1 MFESISQVVVM
12 ALESLDSNQVT
23 GLFVLLM
30 IVLFALALTANLTR
44 RAAAFQQSTPTLLT
58 TLGILGTFLGIAIGL
73 LDFDAS
79 HIEYSIPLLLDGL
92 KLAFITSIVGI
103 LLATALRLVQV
114 LKRDG
119 PQSARGRAN
128 AAATLD
134 TGDPAALFKLQ
145 IQLADA
151 QLTATRQL
159 GEQLVR
165 MDARLI
171 QTLEQQHDAQLAAFR
186 DFAGQLSELGSRQLM
201 AALESV
207 IRDFNDKL
215 GAQFG
220 ENFRHLDASIGKLL
234 DWQVQYR
241 EHMDALGA
249 QLELAVAGV
258 ERSQTSL
265 QTLTQQAN
273 QITTQV
279 EDQQSTMQALKRE
292 TLELESV
299 LGGVAEL
306 RERAKDAFPAIDQR
320 LRTMLETIEGA
331 VLSGL
336 EAQQRIGR
344 LGAAASPP
352 PAARFGANGSHLDLA
367 RASA

>member
-30 IVLFALALTANLTR
+30 IVLFALALTATLTR

-73 LDFDAS
+73 LDFDS
-79 HIEYSIPLLLDGL
+79 SRIEYSIPLLLEGL

-119 PQSARGRAN
+119 PQSSRARAN
-128 AAATLD
+128 AAAID
-134 TGDPAALFKLQ
+134 AGDPAALFKLQ

-265 QTLTQQAN
+265 QTLTQQAGR
-273 QITTQV
+273 ITTQI

-306 RERAKDAFPAIDQR
+306 RERAREAFPAIDQR

-344 LGAAASPP
+344 LGAATPPP
-352 PAARFGANGSHLDLA
+352 PAARFGSNGSHLDLA

>member
-1 MFESISQVVVM
+1 MFESISQIVVM
-12 ALESLDSNQVT
+12 ALESMDSNQVT
-23 GLFVLLM
+23 GLFVLVM
-30 IVLFALALTANLTR
+30 IVLFALALIAILTR

-73 LDFDAS
+73 LDFDANN
-79 HIEYSIPLLLDGL
+79 IEYSIRFLLDGL
-92 KLAFITSIVGI
+92 KLAFVTSIVGI

-119 PQSARGRAN
+119 PQSSRARAN
-128 AAATLD
+128 AAAID
-134 TGDPAALFKLQ
+134 AGDPAALFKLQ

-201 AALESV
+201 SALESV

-220 ENFRHLDASIGKLL
+220 ENFRHLDASVGKLL

-265 QTLTQQAN
+265 QTLTQQAS

-299 LGGVAEL
+299 LGSVAEL

-344 LGAAASPP
+344 LGVATAPP
-352 PAARFGANGSHLDLA
+352 PATRFGANTNHLDLA

>member
-12 ALESLDSNQVT
+12 ALEHMDSTQVT
-23 GLFVLLM
+23 GLFVLTM
-30 IVLFALALTANLTR
+30 IGLFALALTATLTG
-44 RAAAFQQSTPTLLT
+44 RARAFQQSTPTLLT

-73 LDFDAS
+73 LDFDAN
-79 HIEYSIPLLLDGL
+79 HIERSIPLLLDGL

-114 LKRDG
+114 LGRDG
-119 PQSARGRAN
+119 RRSGGTQASASASID
-128 AAATLD
+128 AS
-134 TGDPAALFKLQ
+134 DPMALFKLQ

-151 QLTATRQL
+151 QLATTRQI
-159 GEQLVR
+159 GEQLAR

-171 QTLEQQHDAQLAAFR
+171 QTLEQQHSAQLAAFR

-215 GAQFG
+215 SAQFG
-220 ENFRHLDASIGKLL
+220 ENFRHLDASVGKLL
-234 DWQVQYR
+234 DWQAQYR
-241 EHMDALGA
+241 EHMEVLGT
-249 QLELAVAGV
+249 QLDLAIAGV

-265 QTLTQQAN
+265 QTLTQQAG
-273 QITTQV
+273 QITTHV
-279 EDQQSTMQALKRE
+279 EDQQSTMQALRRE
-292 TLELESV
+292 TFELESA
-299 LGGVAEL
+299 LGGIAEL
-306 RERAKDAFPAIDQR
+306 RERAKEAFPAIDQR
-320 LRTMLETIEGA
+320 IRSMLETIEGA

-344 LGAAASPP
+344 IGAATSPA
-352 PAARFGANGSHLDLA
+352 PAARFGANHPDLA

>member
-1 MFESISQVVVM
+1 MFESISQIVVM

-30 IVLFALALTANLTR
+30 IVLFALALTATLTR

-73 LDFDAS
+73 LDFDS
-79 HIEYSIPLLLDGL
+79 SRIEYSIPLLLEGL

-103 LLATALRLVQV
+103 LLATALRLTQV

-119 PQSARGRAN
+119 VTSTGGRTN

-134 TGDPAALFKLQ
+134 TSDPAALFKLQ

-220 ENFRHLDASIGKLL
+220 ENFRHLDASIGRLL

-249 QLELAVAGV
+249 HLELAVAGV

-265 QTLTQQAN
+265 QTLTQQAG

-344 LGAAASPP
+344 LGTATSPP
-352 PAARFGANGSHLDLA
+352 PAARFGANGNHLDLA

>member
-12 ALESLDSNQVT
+12 ALESLESTQVT
-23 GLFVLLM
+23 GLFVLFM
-30 IVLFALALTANLTR
+30 VMLFALALTATLTR
-44 RAAAFQQSTPTLLT
+44 RAAAFQQTTPTLLT

-73 LDFDAS
+73 LDFDS
-79 HIEYSIPLLLDGL
+79 SRIESSIPLLLEGL

-103 LLATALRLVQV
+103 LLSTALRLVQV

-119 PQSARGRAN
+119 ATSATGRAN

-134 TGDPAALFKLQ
+134 TSDPAMLFKLQ
-145 IQLADA
+145 IQLTDA

-171 QTLEQQHDAQLAAFR
+171 QTLEQQHSAQLAAFR

-234 DWQVQYR
+234 DWQAQYR
-241 EHMDALGA
+241 EHMEALGA
-249 QLELAVAGV
+249 QLDLAIVGV

-265 QTLTQQAN
+265 QTLTQQAG

-292 TLELESV
+292 TLELESM

-306 RERAKDAFPAIDQR
+306 RERAKEAFPAIDQR

-344 LGAAASPP
+344 IGAATPPP
-352 PAARFGANGSHLDLA
+352 PAARFGANHLDLA
-367 RASA
+367 GASA